1 MAMTLRT
8 DEELEAALN
17 HLTQVEGVS
26 RQEVTRRALIERA
39 NKSMRRGQVAQLT
52 REAMEEWAETLDR
65 LGRE

>member
-1 MAMTLRT
+1 MTLRT
-8 DEELEAALN
+8 DEELEAVLD

-39 NKSMRRGQVAQLT
+39 RKSTRRTQIAQLS